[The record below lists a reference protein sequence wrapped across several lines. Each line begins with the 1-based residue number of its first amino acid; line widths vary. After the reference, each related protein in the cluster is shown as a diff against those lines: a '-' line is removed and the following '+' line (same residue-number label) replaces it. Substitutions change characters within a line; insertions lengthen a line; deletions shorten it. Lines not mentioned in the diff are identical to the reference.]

1 VAVAGRGSKPAK
13 VALAGRA
20 EDFANRDFE
29 NISGDLRRQRLTGR
43 GIRPNLLNKTQLPQ
57 IAAATEPAKV
67 PIFDMSSRLPS
78 PKAKIAM
85 NSDMVNPMP
94 QSQLA
99 PKICPQETV
108 AGRVANLAL
117 VAAQAN
123 SEIPMGLP
131 RKSPSATPK
140 LTEFFAA
147 AATFPRMC
155 TPALEKANIGIT
167 KKTTHG

>member
-1 VAVAGRGSKPAK
+1 MGCNCEARIGV
-13 VALAGRA
+13 
-20 EDFANRDFE
+20 E
-29 NISGDLRRQRLTGR
+29 NIGGEVHLHRLTGR
-43 GIRPNLLNKTQLPQ
+43 GTRPNLLNKKQLPQ
-57 IAAATEPAKV
+57 IAAATEPARV
-67 PIFDMSSRLPS
+67 PILDKSSRRPS
-78 PKAKIAM
+78 PNAKIAM

-108 AGRVANLAL
+108 VGRVANLAL
-117 VAAQAN
+117 VASQAN
-123 SEIPMGLP
+123 NEIPKGLP
-131 RKSPSATPK
+131 RKSPRATPR

-147 AATFPRMC
+147 ATTFPRMC